1 LIKQLKKNKLKQFVA
16 ILFMSFFIALTS
28 SMNAYAQKSS
38 STEKNISGTK
48 DLPLEL
54 NLLIDSLQKDS
65 PEIYNKILPGIMN
78 IDRYARPLS
87 KEDIFLVGKVE
98 IYKTLLKNYD
108 SAIKQPVDGTS
119 LKTIRDAL
127 AKTQDNFLRWFLQ
140 ALLQDTQSLISNPIY
155 KELILQKNNNL
166 RTEKLEYRRLDKKA
180 SLLQYW
186 IQKISPEAEDYPAGL
201 KSELAPRML
210 EALNNIEKS
219 FLLLS
224 SQGTMLAPG
233 EAIKE
238 ASAMKFFTVKE
249 IKARAAQA
257 AIPRPEKSVE
267 DILAPLDPS
276 PTSPASAAAA
286 QDLPKPVQENWL
298 EDKNAPSGLK
308 NLPIPSN
315 DADWL
320 QDF

>member
-1 LIKQLKKNKLKQFVA
+1 
-16 ILFMSFFIALTS
+16 
-28 SMNAYAQKSS
+28 MNSYAQREST
-38 STEKNISGTK
+38 TEKNISGTK
-48 DLPLEL
+48 DLPIEL
-54 NLLIDSLQKDS
+54 NLLIDSLQKESSDT
-65 PEIYNKILPGIMN
+65 YNKILPIVMN

-127 AKTQDNFLRWFLQ
+127 AKTKDNFLRWFLQ
-140 ALLQDTQSLISNPIY
+140 ALLQDTKSLVSNPVY
-155 KELILQKNNNL
+155 KELVLQKNNKL
-166 RTEKLEYRRLDKKA
+166 RTEKFEYRRLDKKA

-186 IQKISPEAEDYPAGL
+186 IQKISPDAEDYPAGF
-201 KSELAPRML
+201 KSELIPRMS

-233 EAIKE
+233 EAVKE

-249 IKARAAQA
+249 IKVRPTQSATAK
-257 AIPRPEKSVE
+257 PEKSVE

-298 EDKNAPSGLK
+298 EDENAPSELK
-308 NLPIPSN
+308 NLPNPSN